1 MKRRFQSIAV
11 AAALAIFTAP
21 MFAGT
26 TRSLPDEVR
35 HQLNMVPYY
44 TVFDSIGY
52 NVTPD
57 GVVTL
62 TGAVTQPWKKSDAE
76 KAVKH
81 ISGVTK
87 VIDNIQV
94 LPLSPMDNQIRRAEY
109 RAIYGFP
116 GLDKYGV
123 GINRA
128 IRIIVDNGHVTLEG
142 VVNNQADKNLAY
154 VRANGVPNVFSV
166 TNDLRVANGG

>member
-1 MKRRFQSIAV
+1 MKRKFQSIAV
-11 AAALAIFTAP
+11 AAALAVFSVP
-21 MFAGT
+21 MLAGT
-26 TRSLPDEVR
+26 TQSLSDQVR

-44 TVFDSIGY
+44 TVFDSISY
-52 NVTPD
+52 SVTPD

-62 TGAVTQPWKKSDAE
+62 SGAVTQPWKKSDAE
-76 KAVKH
+76 HAVKH
-81 ISGVTK
+81 IAGVTQ
-87 VIDNIQV
+87 VVDNIKV
-94 LPLSPMDNQIRRAEY
+94 LPLSPMDNRIRQAEY

-142 VVNNQADKNLAY
+142 TVNNQADKNLAY
-154 VRANGVPNVFSV
+154 IRANGVPGVFSV
-166 TNDLRVANGG
+166 TNDLSVASGG

>member
-1 MKRRFQSIAV
+1 MRRKIQILAL
-11 AAALAIFTAP
+11 AAATAVFTVP

-26 TRSLPDEVR
+26 NQSLSDQVR
-35 HQLNMVPYY
+35 HQLDTVPYY
-44 TVFDSIGY
+44 TAFDSINY
-52 NVTPD
+52 SVSPD

-62 TGAVTQPWKKSDAE
+62 NGAVTQPWKKSDADH
-76 KAVKH
+76 AVKR
-81 ISGVTK
+81 IPGVTQ
-87 VIDNIQV
+87 VVDNIKV

-123 GINRA
+123 GINRS

-142 VVNNQADKNLAY
+142 TVNNQADKNLAY

-166 TNDLRVANGG
+166 TNDLHVASGG